1 MNKIFLLIVAA
12 LFGVA
17 AIHMEALAGPADTLL
32 IGQVPSNIG
41 PIPSSG
47 PRATTFITAPL
58 DKSTYHFS
66 GLDEEIASH
75 LAAAATTPPPQTDP
89 GFATD
94 FMLKLGKANQ
104 SQNVKKAKEICDK
117 AIQAGRFIDKLTGGN
132 LESMP
137 IVKKQKLGNT
147 DIFIVFQSAKI
158 YPTYAIIEVYV
169 KIDLKRKDFTGQ
181 DAVLYFGAKN
191 IYFSQDKGLIA
202 GAVLLLS
209 DYAIKVGETN
219 NKAGILIK
227 QAKQL
232 GGQNT
237 QENPLDDTYSGTY
250 VLFDCDGFKQMGVG
264 AHIFFSREWVI
275 PTDVA
280 GNPRPVMAKD
290 SSNTPRVNGFVQFDV
305 QDMDDW
311 YVNLGV
317 DHFVLSK
324 WDKMSFFV
332 GDAHL
337 DFSSLKSPQGTPYP
351 YVSNPLWEGLYIKS
365 IGITLPK
372 PFKRTNNSFAGA
384 NGINNGQ
391 APPPRERVKVQA
403 EHLLIEAAGVS
414 GIFNISSQV
423 PLLGGALVGGEWGMS
438 MDSIGVKVL
447 QSNMVGFGIR
457 GELGVPILSKDGPL
471 GYRLKWEDINGQDTY
486 TMDVS
491 FDARPKTYPIWNALN
506 VTMTKKTIS
515 LMLENEEEFKAT
527 FKCDASL
534 TIGNPSDYKGTK
546 TGSLVE
552 MPNGLYLT
560 DLALSTHAP
569 HITVGSVTLNAAN
582 SKVAGFPVTIN
593 NVGIQNGSNPNQ
605 THLVFSLL
613 VRLMDSN
620 SNVAQATG
628 SFRLKGKYERDANGA
643 RHWVYD
649 DFSFDGAS
657 ILINLPQ
664 FYCFGA
670 NVSQAFKNG

>member
-250 VLFDCDGFKQMGVG
+250 VLFD
-264 AHIFFSREWVI
+264 
-275 PTDVA
+275 
-280 GNPRPVMAKD
+280 
-290 SSNTPRVNGFVQFDV
+290 
-305 QDMDDW
+305 
-311 YVNLGV
+311 
-317 DHFVLSK
+317 
-324 WDKMSFFV
+324 
-332 GDAHL
+332 
-337 DFSSLKSPQGTPYP
+337 
-351 YVSNPLWEGLYIKS
+351 
-365 IGITLPK
+365 
-372 PFKRTNNSFAGA
+372 
-384 NGINNGQ
+384 
-391 APPPRERVKVQA
+391 
-403 EHLLIEAAGVS
+403 
-414 GIFNISSQV
+414 
-423 PLLGGALVGGEWGMS
+423 
-438 MDSIGVKVL
+438 
-447 QSNMVGFGIR
+447 
-457 GELGVPILSKDGPL
+457 
-471 GYRLKWEDINGQDTY
+471 
-486 TMDVS
+486 
-491 FDARPKTYPIWNALN
+491 
-506 VTMTKKTIS
+506 
-515 LMLENEEEFKAT
+515 
-527 FKCDASL
+527 
-534 TIGNPSDYKGTK
+534 
-546 TGSLVE
+546 
-552 MPNGLYLT
+552 
-560 DLALSTHAP
+560 
-569 HITVGSVTLNAAN
+569 
-582 SKVAGFPVTIN
+582 
-593 NVGIQNGSNPNQ
+593 
-605 THLVFSLL
+605 
-613 VRLMDSN
+613 
-620 SNVAQATG
+620 
-628 SFRLKGKYERDANGA
+628 
-643 RHWVYD
+643 
-649 DFSFDGAS
+649 
-657 ILINLPQ
+657 
-664 FYCFGA
+664 
-670 NVSQAFKNG
+670 